1 MLKHLFTKAPL
12 IAILGATI
20 VFTIVAGAG
29 LGLDWPLL
37 TVVALAVF
45 AVGESFAL
53 WSYWRKTTQ
62 SERHLR
68 HLRFVADRLQYMLRC
83 LPGGYCLFTPQGLLR
98 EEQGVSGRLGSK
110 KITHLDDLV
119 AAVKE
124 GSDLLAAFRK
134 LQLSGDPFAM
144 AVHAA
149 QTEDRA
155 FWLVGNR
162 FRIGREGPHADV
174 LWFCDYSK
182 EALKFMPVPEGT
194 AKTATPD
201 TPVSKEA
208 HATAQKLN
216 LHEAQLQTT
225 VAEDKKGEKP
235 NAQPDSPPSHQDK
248 PVSMALQQIERC
260 FDLLPFPV
268 WARQADLSLAM
279 CNEAYARVMDIPRE
293 TVLSEQHE
301 LMGLTSKG
309 GKALASE
316 VFAAGAPITRRD
328 HAVINGHRRLL
339 QVVERP
345 LPPLNQIAPNAQ
357 TSDPI
362 VLVGFAIDVT
372 AEEEKEKELRRHLVS
387 HHEVLEHLGA
397 AIGVFGPDA
406 KLEFYNRAYLRLW
419 EAQESFLDSKPTF
432 GEVLEDLRARRKI
445 PEQTDFQKYKKDYLN
460 LFTSLL
466 EPRED
471 VLHLPDSTC
480 LRNLIA
486 PHPLGGLMFVYEN
499 VTDQLELE
507 TNYNTLMAV
516 QCETIDNLAEGIA
529 VFGPD
534 GRLRLFNPALGRVW
548 AYSSELLSTDT
559 HVSDLIEAARPLL
572 GVPDDQWPER
582 KEKMVSYALDRKQ
595 RAGRIERA
603 DNSVVEYMIVPLPDG
618 SVLNSFLDVTDSLR
632 VEQALRASNAAL
644 ATADRLKSDFVANV
658 SYQLRTPLNT
668 IMGFAD
674 ILSEQYFGTL
684 NERQLEYTTT
694 IRAESEKLSHLI
706 NNVLDLAMIEA
717 GRLTLDQR
725 EISVAELLNESKE
738 LMAEWGRQQSLE
750 ILIDCPSDIGTFE
763 VDEVRIKQVLFNLVG
778 NAIKYTPPGGHI
790 AIVAWK
796 QDPWIILSVLDT
808 GVGIPQEDKDRIF
821 GKFEK
826 ANAHLRQGGAGLG
839 LSLVKSFVEL
849 HGGRVELF
857 SDEKDGTR
865 ISCFLPIKSSQPER
879 ADPAQMQA

>member
-1 MLKHLFTKAPL
+1 
-12 IAILGATI
+12 
-20 VFTIVAGAG
+20 
-29 LGLDWPLL
+29 
-37 TVVALAVF
+37 
-45 AVGESFAL
+45 
-53 WSYWRKTTQ
+53 
-62 SERHLR
+62 
-68 HLRFVADRLQYMLRC
+68 
-83 LPGGYCLFTPQGLLR
+83 
-98 EEQGVSGRLGSK
+98 
-110 KITHLDDLV
+110 
-119 AAVKE
+119 
-124 GSDLLAAFRK
+124 
-134 LQLSGDPFAM
+134 
-144 AVHAA
+144 
-149 QTEDRA
+149 
-155 FWLVGNR
+155 
-162 FRIGREGPHADV
+162 
-174 LWFCDYSK
+174 
-182 EALKFMPVPEGT
+182 
-194 AKTATPD
+194 
-201 TPVSKEA
+201 
-208 HATAQKLN
+208 
-216 LHEAQLQTT
+216 
-225 VAEDKKGEKP
+225 
-235 NAQPDSPPSHQDK
+235 
-248 PVSMALQQIERC
+248 
-260 FDLLPFPV
+260 
-268 WARQADLSLAM
+268 M

-293 TVLSEQHE
+293 KVLSEQHE
-301 LMGLTSKG
+301 LMGPASKG
-309 GKALASE
+309 GKALANE
-316 VFAAGAPITRRD
+316 VFTAGAPITRRD

-345 LPPLNQIAPNAQ
+345 LPPLNQITPN
-357 TSDPI
+357 TTVDDPI
-362 VLVGFAIDVT
+362 VLIGFAIDVT
-372 AEEEKEKELRRHLVS
+372 AEEEKEKELRRHLIS

-432 GEVLEDLRARRKI
+432 GEVLEDFRARRKI
-445 PEQTDFQKYKKDYLN
+445 PEQTDFQKYKKEYLN

-507 TNYNTLMAV
+507 TSYNTLMAV
-516 QCETIDNLAEGIA
+516 QRETIDNLSEGIA

-534 GRLRLFNPALGRVW
+534 GRLRLYNPALGRVW
-548 AYSSELLSTDT
+548 AYPPELLSADT
-559 HVSDLIEAARPLL
+559 HVNDLIEAARPLL
-572 GVPDDQWPER
+572 NVPDDQWPER

-603 DNSVVEYMIVPLPDG
+603 DHSIIEYMIVPLPDG
-618 SVLNSFLDVTDSLR
+618 SVLNSFLDVTDSIR

-694 IRAESEKLSHLI
+694 IRGESEKLSHLI

-717 GRLTLDQR
+717 GRLTLERR

-796 QDPWIILSVLDT
+796 QEPWIILSVLDT

-865 ISCFLPIKSSQPER
+865 ISCFLPIKTPEPQQ
-879 ADPAQMQA
+879 AEPAQLRA